1 MIVMNLETEMPGR
14 RHFSLVDTLALKS
27 QIERKIG
34 PIKAEKYFN
43 LLTRFLSLKIGKPEF
58 DRLCIGIIGR
68 ENVRLHNHLLRS
80 IIRNASLSKNHPSTG
95 NKLEGALSVKA
106 ANGYQRSNLKSMC
119 KDFPQS
125 PRKGRTTNLRDQ
137 NHPSPLGPHGK
148 SRGTVCEDAVPRV
161 QEQQSATELLSLGSR
176 PPMSFEEGEEVD
188 QVAGSPSIHSELP
201 DTGSLRKR
209 LEKKLEMEGLNMS
222 VDCANLLN
230 SNLDVFMKRLIKP
243 CLELAGSRSGQKLI
257 DQGHNWSTV
266 SLNGMRPL
274 GYAQKQNGSISA
286 SMLDFRVAME
296 INSPLLGVDW
306 PTKLEKVCLHASEE
320 TDEVNKYKEGERGFW
335 IKPIRLYTGHGSDL
349 SSRFDSLTWR
359 NPIIL
364 TLCRNLPVRNIG
376 SREIPNRILPINVT
390 VPMLKSELNKQ
401 LNLTNTCS
409 EWEDHF
415 MD

>member
-14 RHFSLVDTLALKS
+14 RYFSLVDTLALKS

-188 QVAGSPSIHSELP
+188 QVAGSPSIHSRSPVRAPLGISLNAKGMRKVPWNRLASASETCHCKGELP

-230 SNLDVFMKRLIKP
+230 SSLDVFMKRLIKP

-320 TDEVNKYKEGERGFW
+320 
-335 IKPIRLYTGHGSDL
+335 
-349 SSRFDSLTWR
+349 
-359 NPIIL
+359 
-364 TLCRNLPVRNIG
+364 
-376 SREIPNRILPINVT
+376 
-390 VPMLKSELNKQ
+390 
-401 LNLTNTCS
+401 
-409 EWEDHF
+409 
-415 MD
+415 